1 MIIWLPGADGHN
13 IQAFAAGAM
22 LTMLAD
28 AMMPEAYEH
37 GGKLVGLI
45 TVMGFLTSAVLS
57 GREV

>member
-1 MIIWLPGADGHN
+1 MIGWFPGASGLYAE
-13 IQAFAAGAM
+13 AFAAGAM

-45 TVMGFLTSAVLS
+45 TVSGFLVAAFLSAL
-57 GREV
+57 EV